1 MNCDQLIELC
11 LVECRK
17 WSTLFCDWSRK
28 LTPSSQPMRWFTLLY
43 TYKKIIC
50 IKRLKR
56 GEHLTLSNAKGEK
69 FVRDKT
75 SWKVISEILFGI
87 CANRSPSKSQTVQV
101 RSFCLVTFND
111 FREDKKP
118 YHSIEII
125 IWCHIVFSD
134 SSLCRIWAIKI
145 AYFSEKQQ
153 LLSSAK
159 GNSLLTRTTF
169 TICSL

>member
-1 MNCDQLIELC
+1 MFSGVSKVIHFVLWLVQKTYAILSANEMVHSFYILI
-11 LVECRK
+11 
-17 WSTLFCDWSRK
+17 
-28 LTPSSQPMRWFTLLY
+28 
-43 TYKKIIC
+43 KKIIC

-87 CANRSPSKSQTVQV
+87 CANRSPSKSQMVQV
-101 RSFCLVTFND
+101 RSFWLVTFND

-118 YHSIEII
+118 FHSIEILM
-125 IWCHIVFSD
+125 WCHIVFSD

-169 TICSL
+169 TIYLL

>member
-1 MNCDQLIELC
+1 M
-11 LVECRK
+11 
-17 WSTLFCDWSRK
+17 
-28 LTPSSQPMRWFTLLY
+28 
-43 TYKKIIC
+43 
-50 IKRLKR
+50 KRLKR

-134 SSLCRIWAIKI
+134 SSLCRI
-145 AYFSEKQQ
+145 
-153 LLSSAK
+153 
-159 GNSLLTRTTF
+159 
-169 TICSL
+169 

>member
-17 WSTLFCDWSRK
+17 LSTLFCDWSRK
-28 LTPSSQPMRWFTLLY
+28 LAPSSQPMR
-43 TYKKIIC
+43 
-50 IKRLKR
+50 KRLKR
-56 GEHLTLSNAKGEK
+56 GEHVTLSNAKGEK

-87 CANRSPSKSQTVQV
+87 CANRSPSKSQMVQV

-118 YHSIEII
+118 FHSI
-125 IWCHIVFSD
+125 
-134 SSLCRIWAIKI
+134 
-145 AYFSEKQQ
+145 
-153 LLSSAK
+153 
-159 GNSLLTRTTF
+159 
-169 TICSL
+169 